1 MVAMGLMGFWLHI
14 QYNFFFMSQPNTNS
28 KNASF
33 DDNMIPSQLIKDAVT
48 SETVAITNG
57 SGSPSTTPSGSASV
71 PLAKY
76 NATPTTR
83 TEGQFGVLQ
92 ADSLGNLKETLGTTI
107 AGEDIPNDVTKVEF
121 RNNATYISTATTTV
135 VKTGAGLLHTIVVQ
149 GGTTGTIIG
158 YDNTAASGTILFSF
172 DTTVA
177 LATYTFDVSFAV
189 GLTVVTS
196 AATKLTVSAR

>member
-1 MVAMGLMGFWLHI
+1 
-14 QYNFFFMSQPNTNS
+14 MSQPNTNS

-33 DDNMIPSQLIKDAVT
+33 DDNMIPSQLIKDAAT

-76 NATPTTR
+76 NAVPTTR
-83 TEGQFGVLQ
+83 TEWQFGVLQ

-196 AATKLTVSAR
+196 AATKLTISAR

>member
-1 MVAMGLMGFWLHI
+1 MSNLYGNPWTGLQVTVIGGEVALWTHVWPEFEAIW
-14 QYNFFFMSQPNTNS
+14 PNN
-28 KNASF
+28 
-33 DDNMIPSQLIKDAVT
+33 PLQ
-48 SETVAITNG
+48 TVA
-57 SGSPSTTPSGSASV
+57 SPGTATPTTLISNISRFIGWAMF
-71 PLAKY
+71 

-83 TEGQFGVLQ
+83 TEWQAGPLQ
-92 ADSLGNLKETLGTTI
+92 SDALGNLKETLGTTI

-121 RNNATYISTATTTV
+121 RNNGTYISTATTTV

>member
-1 MVAMGLMGFWLHI
+1 
-14 QYNFFFMSQPNTNS
+14 MSQPNTNA

-33 DDNMIPSQLIKDAVT
+33 DDNMIPSQLIKDAAT

-83 TEGQFGVLQ
+83 TEWQFGVLQ

-158 YDNTAASGTILFSF
+158 YDNTAAGGTILFSF

-177 LATYTFDVSFAV
+177 LATYTFDVSFAI